1 MARKSLYNYIFTPGA
16 TTLGTV
22 IVPDPYKLGDIL
34 MITNV
39 TRNTVIYNFADPT
52 RGGTLTYTNSPNVS
66 ATLPAGTSLSSGQ
79 AVFSNLNNG
88 YTTINLAF
96 DTTAAGMLAGDQLQ
110 IYVESSELKVRP
122 YDFGVDAVERMKIA
136 APQSLIDADFEY
148 GLQSTKW
155 VQYTVVNDM
164 PMGYEI
170 PGTDLYPG
178 IGSYA
183 TFLGGA
189 GAVSTWIS
197 SPAQVNILLQNQGY
211 DGAGQFSQNGPRA
224 WTNEYALVI
233 AQGQAGQANCAAGT
247 TYITNVLPVA
257 PAYGGAL
264 QKTFTVANTAAWS
277 VGDIACVVEMPGEG
291 LTGTTTGGAVAATVA
306 TTALTAGVT
315 ALTANSTNI
324 TANAIIM
331 CQTAQFGV
339 WEAMQVSAGGGS
351 TALTVIRNLW
361 GTNSG
366 NATIPVGGF
375 IRQLS
380 GLTTGFQ
387 SNANVEIMRLDSIDS
402 DSQFT
407 VTRSWFNVNASPTFG
422 ANSIVFKV
430 NHRVNQAGVT
440 QLDAGNIEI
449 VRGTIVNPVNLS
461 GNPGQVIARGQLGT
475 TALSNAGPGSLF
487 IPLTGIF
494 HTGNISVPSVTAY
507 IPNHGIGQFANANI
521 ANCFVSTIGLSQAIT
536 VSNVEGVYMN
546 TINDRDYIRYYPKL
560 GANQLPGYQININDT
575 QTVIRRGGLYNG
587 ANLVV
592 GNITSNVGSP
602 SLITVNTIYPHG
614 LFPGAAVQVA
624 MQNSAGLLDAA
635 SGQFI
640 VTSVPTTTSL
650 TYIAKANIAV
660 NSAGLTGLVAN
671 VTPFAQG
678 LVKHRPIDGG
688 NNIGT
693 NTPAHGFEM
702 TRQTKK
708 YFRYQSGKGTMFTT
722 GTQFNPVFTMSN
734 IVANSTSLPSLI
746 TITTENE
753 HGLQANANVQIYGV
767 TTTGYNGNYLV
778 ANVGG
783 NNNFSVI
790 ATSVAPAATVPTWG
804 YNPTISGST
813 YQGLSYPRVV
823 IQKWHGSKIRAG
835 IFDDKDGVFMEYDGS
850 QLYAV
855 KRNSTQDLAG
865 RISVAV
871 NSNYV
876 IGDTNTKFQDQL
888 IAGDQIVIRGMIH
901 TVSSVIDQNHLTMT
915 PVYRGTINAQDVR
928 TTTIKEERTPQKFF
942 NLDRADGTGPSGYV
956 INLTKMQM
964 IGIQF
969 TWYGAGFVDYM
980 VRAIDGRMIIMHRS
994 KGNNT
999 NDEAYMRTG
1008 NLPARYQASN
1018 KGPRTW
1024 TSYTIVPGATEIRLY
1039 NPSEFPNATAT
1050 SQTVTLAI
1058 DNELISYNGGPW
1070 ANGNVTGLVRGA
1082 SINAYELGSN
1092 IAKYS
1097 GSNAGTTWIGNGM
1110 SNTVNGPWAASCFAP
1125 APTLLQGVAGGNNG
1139 LFVAIAGYANGTTS
1153 AQTAYS
1159 YDGVNW
1165 QAGPNLSSSS
1175 AWFNIQY
1182 GNINGTDYWVAI
1194 SQTSGTVAAW
1204 TSNPISGTWT
1214 AVTMPSTANWTGLAF
1229 GYDNNNVARFVATG
1243 GGGQGGTASTSSAYS
1258 SGTNG
1263 APTAFTAGGTGSAL
1277 GSGQWVSV
1285 AFGRTSGTTA
1295 ASTATNSPIPN
1306 NYFVAVNQTAG
1317 TNAIY
1322 YSTNGGINWVAAS
1335 ITSQGFSGIAFGNN
1349 TWVAVSGAY
1358 GSNGASGAN
1367 FQWIH
1372 GNPTGTWTQTA
1383 TILSTT
1389 WRNIVYNPYGAG
1401 AVGQFW
1407 AVSDTVG
1414 APAMYTNNLA
1424 AVSNTGPVAPTW
1436 AIAYAP
1442 STGHQYQTVVAG
1454 QGSVATLANV
1464 LYQSAINTTGG
1475 QAIYGSIG
1483 GNLLAA
1489 GLPNSIGNWGNA
1501 TAYGDG
1507 LIVSM
1512 QYNAGNVAVSYNG
1525 GRQFA
1530 NTAVGAVGAAALVGG
1545 QVQPWTG
1552 LAYAPSI
1559 GLGGQGRFV
1568 AIAGNT
1574 AGASQ
1579 TGWQDAQI
1587 LISSPTQLWNT
1598 GGVLPSATY
1607 WQDIT
1612 YINGAFVTIANSAT
1626 PTSAYSSNGG
1636 QSWTAVAT
1644 GLTGSSYSALASG
1657 YFPTLANSYVVVATS
1672 ATQGQAVAVA
1682 NVQVVAGVSTLN
1694 SWQYFV
1700 TGMPTGDTWT
1710 SVAYG
1715 VNTSVS
1721 PTVPTFVAIAGNT
1734 SATGGQRTAYSTN
1747 GTTWVA
1753 GGSLPSAGYWKK
1765 VAYGANGVWVA
1776 IKQSNTAG
1784 TATTNAAY
1792 STDAGV
1798 TWTSATLPV
1807 TDYWNN
1813 VVYAREFNQFVAL
1826 SGGGQVF
1833 QAAGGGNVA
1842 ISASTGGLG
1851 AVHSA
1856 NTGIRVV
1863 SVTAS
1868 PDLNHWGSAIIMD
1881 GGFTTDRTFVFT
1893 YNVTNFI
1900 VTPVAVPQTAFMM
1913 RLAPS
1918 LSTGISGEVGV
1929 KDLLNRA
1936 QVLLTSMYVNVNN
1949 AASRFLVQG
1958 ILNPSNILLANWKP
1972 LNTAATYSQP
1982 SFSQFVANT
1991 GFGTAAA
1998 QIQFLG
2004 QPNAASGQVANA
2016 ATGGEQLFSIPVT
2029 QTNSGFLDL
2038 ALIKEITS
2046 MVLPGTGSYPNGNEV
2061 LAINFIPVNP
2071 QTVNLNANVDV
2082 QLTYTESQA

>member
-96 DTTAAGMLAGDQLQ
+96 DTTAAGMLASDQLQ

-164 PMGYEI
+164 PMGFEA
-170 PGTDLYPG
+170 PGTDLYPS

-197 SPAQVNILLQNQGY
+197 SPAQTNILLQNQGY

-264 QKTFTVANTAAWS
+264 QKSFTVANTAAWS

-291 LTGTTTGGAVAATVA
+291 LAGTATGGAVAATVA

-315 ALTANSTNI
+315 ALTANATTI

-351 TALTVIRNLW
+351 TSLTVIRNLW

-449 VRGTIVNPVNLS
+449 VRGSVVNPVNLS

-475 TALSNAGPGSLF
+475 TPLSNAGPGSLF

-536 VSNVEGVYMN
+536 VSNVEGIYVN
-546 TINDRDYIRYYPKL
+546 TINDRDYIKYYPKL
-560 GANQLPGYQININDT
+560 GANQLPGYQININDA

-592 GNITSNVGSP
+592 ANITSNVGSP
-602 SLITVNTIYPHG
+602 SLMTITTVYPHG
-614 LFPGAAVQVA
+614 MFPGAAVQVA
-624 MQNSAGLLDAA
+624 MQNSAGMIDAA

-640 VTSVPTTTSL
+640 ISSIPTPTSL

-693 NTPAHGFEM
+693 NTPAHGYEM

-767 TTTGYNGNYLV
+767 TTTGYNGSYLV

-790 ATSVAPAATVPTWG
+790 ATSVAPAAIVPTWG
-804 YNPTISGST
+804 YNPAISGST

-835 IFDDKDGVFMEYDGS
+835 IFDDKDGVFVEYDGS

-871 NSNYV
+871 NSKYV

-901 TVSSVIDQNHLTMT
+901 TVSRVIDQNHLTMT

-942 NLDRADGTGPSGYV
+942 NLDRVDGTGPSGYV
-956 INLTKMQM
+956 MNLTKMQM

-1024 TSYTIVPGATEIRLY
+1024 TSYTIVPGATEICLY

-1214 AVTMPSTANWTGLAF
+1214 AVTMPSAQNWTGLAF

-1243 GGGQGGTASTSSAYS
+1243 GGGQGGTATTTGTAYS
-1258 SGTNG
+1258 SGTAG
-1263 APTAFTAGGTGSAL
+1263 APTAFTTGGTVP
-1277 GSGQWVSV
+1277 SGQYVSV
-1285 AFGRTSGTTA
+1285 AFGRTSGTA
-1295 ASTATNSPIPN
+1295 AAGQATPFNN

-1317 TNAIY
+1317 TGAII
-1322 YSTNGGINWVAAS
+1322 YSSNGGVTWTAAT

-1401 AVGQFW
+1401 AAGQFW
-1407 AVSDTVG
+1407 AVSESVG

-1454 QGSVATLANV
+1454 QGSVATLANIF
-1464 LYQSAINTTGG
+1464 YQSAINTTGG
-1475 QAIYGSIG
+1475 QSIYGSIG

-1512 QYNAGNVAVSYNG
+1512 QYNGGNVAVSYNG

-1530 NTAVGAVGAAALVGG
+1530 NTAVGTVGAAAVIGG

-1598 GGVLPSATY
+1598 GGVLPSVTY

-1657 YFPTLANSYVVVATS
+1657 YFPTQANSYVVVATS

-1682 NVQVVAGVSTLN
+1682 NVQVVAGVSTLS

-1807 TDYWNN
+1807 ADYWNN

-1833 QAAGGGNVA
+1833 QALGGGNVA

-1881 GGFTTDRTFVFT
+1881 GGFTTDRTYTFT

-1918 LSTGISGEVGV
+1918 LSSGISGEVGV

-2038 ALIKEITS
+2038 SLIKEITS